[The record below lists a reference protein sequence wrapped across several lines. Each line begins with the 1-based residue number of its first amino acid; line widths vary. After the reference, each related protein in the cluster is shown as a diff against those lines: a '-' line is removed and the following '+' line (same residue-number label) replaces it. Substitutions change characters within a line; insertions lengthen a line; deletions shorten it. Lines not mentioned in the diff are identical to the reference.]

1 MRLIPLGIL
10 SLVLIGVAC
19 WLIFSN
25 LLEKTSTSQQPT
37 TPSPLT
43 PSNDPSQID
52 LGAGGSSYLDK
63 DGIFSI
69 LYPND
74 FTLDTQDIKHIRIYK
89 RGVTQRPQSEMSDG
103 VLIVFETIDLQ
114 NETLGDWVTSRIN
127 ESTAD
132 GTLEVIEPKKSIIQ
146 NGYPGFSYALRG
158 LGISK
163 NVVLQKDDKSNHAV
177 VITYSVSD
185 PEQNGYQNE
194 VNKVLSSLKL
204 LK

>member
-1 MRLIPLGIL
+1 MKLIPLGIL

-25 LLEKTSTSQQPT
+25 ILEKTSTSQQTT
-37 TPSPLT
+37 TPSPLA
-43 PSNDPSQID
+43 PPNEPSQID
-52 LGAGGSSYLDK
+52 LGASGSSYLDEK
-63 DGIFSI
+63 GIFSI

-74 FTLDTQDIKHIRIYK
+74 YTLDTQDIKHIRIYK

-114 NETLGDWVTSRIN
+114 GETLENWVNSRIK

-132 GTLEVIEPKKSIIQ
+132 GTSEVVEPKKSIIQ
-146 NGYPGFSYALRG
+146 NEYPGFSYALRG
-158 LGISK
+158 LGTSK
-163 NVVLQKDDKSNHAV
+163 NLALQKDDKSNYAE
-177 VITYSVSD
+177 VITYAVSD
-185 PEQNGYQNE
+185 PKQNGYQNE
-194 VNKVLSSLKL
+194 VNKVLSSIKL